1 VTSHASVLL
10 VEDDAVAALALR
22 SALVRAG
29 YRVQVASNVDEA
41 LGLFVPAAFDVVV
54 TDLVMPGRSGLELLR
69 HVDRS
74 EPLLPVIIV
83 TGDQSVQAAAEAV
96 RGDAFDYLTKPVSGE
111 ELLDAV
117 GRAVERRRERRDAEE
132 EAIRRDREHRHLAAR
147 HERLASILSVL
158 YDRVPEGI
166 VVIDRDGRILDASAS
181 FARLVGASPVTLFD
195 REVSTLFEPH
205 PTEGDLQRL
214 VVRLAAA
221 TTTDEGWR
229 GDVGVRAADGRAVPA
244 RVSLSVCE
252 APDAEGGPIRYVVA
266 LLFHEVAH
274 EELSEHLQRAD
285 RLATIGLLAGSAAH
299 EIKNELGPL
308 VGYLSMVQT
317 SDPGLESMV
326 AAMRDS
332 VRRVQEHVEEILV
345 PLRPRVRARGAVDVR
360 DVVDSVIALL
370 RRAGRLR
377 RIRIEQDAADGVVVL
392 ADKDEVHQIALN
404 LLSNAIDALGDGD
417 GGARGRIDVTV
428 RRDSSHGLLE
438 IRDDGVGIE
447 PSMRAHV
454 FEPFFTTKGPSG
466 TGLGLA
472 VVNDIVRTLR
482 GRVSL
487 DCPTEGGT
495 VVTVVV
501 PLYRC

>member
-1 VTSHASVLL
+1 MTGAASVLL

-29 YRVQVASNVDEA
+29 YTVQVASNVDEA
-41 LGLFVPAAFDVVV
+41 LGLFVPATFDVVV
-54 TDLVMPGRSGLELLR
+54 TDLMMPGRSGLDLLR

-96 RGDAFDYLTKPVSGE
+96 RGDAFDYLTKPVSGQ

-117 GRAVERRRERRDAEE
+117 GRAVERRRERRDAEA

-147 HERLASILSVL
+147 HERLSSILSVL

-166 VVIDRDGRILDASAS
+166 VVIDREGRILDASAS
-181 FARLVGASPVTLFD
+181 FARLVGSSPVALFD
-195 REVSTLFEPH
+195 REVSTLLQPH

-214 VVRLAAA
+214 VVRLAASA
-221 TTTDEGWR
+221 TTDGWR
-229 GDVGVRAADGRAVPA
+229 GDVGVRASDGRVVPA

-252 APDAEGGPIRYVVA
+252 APDPEGRPIRYVVA

-317 SDPGLESMV
+317 HDPGLASMV
-326 AAMRDS
+326 TAMRDS
-332 VRRVQEHVEEILV
+332 VRRVHEHVEEILV

-360 DVVDSVIALL
+360 DVVESVLALL

-377 RIRIEQDAADGVVVL
+377 RIRLEIHTADEVVVL
-392 ADKDEVHQIALN
+392 ADKDEVHQIVLN

-417 GGARGRIDVTV
+417 GGARGRIDVV
-428 RRDSSHGLLE
+428 ARRDDAHGVLE
-438 IRDDGVGIE
+438 IRDDGEGIE
-447 PSMRAHV
+447 PSTRAHV
-454 FEPFFTTKGPSG
+454 FEPFFTTKGPTG

-472 VVNDIVRTLR
+472 VVNDIVRSLR

-487 DCPTEGGT
+487 DCPEQGGT
-495 VVTVVV
+495 VVRVEL
-501 PLYRC
+501 PLFRC